1 MVKNQYNN
9 STIFIN
15 INYFCTNI
23 FKVKISKEAKIG
35 VIVLVTLVGFF
46 ILFNFLKGKNVFT
59 SGRIFKVKY
68 ENVNGLA
75 PSKPV
80 TINGLRVG
88 RVEEINIID
97 GQTPIQFEVLISV
110 DKDVI
115 FSKQT
120 VAEIYEPG
128 FLSGAEIRLL
138 LNYGKDIAESGDYLP
153 GRLSGGLVENLQKE
167 LGPTQTKID
176 SVLITLNK
184 TLAGVD
190 SMLDQE
196 NKQNLKSLLI
206 NLNQTVSSFDATAK
220 SIEKTSNSANGL
232 IASNE
237 KTIKQTLESTKTT
250 IEKFGKTAD
259 KINAL
264 ELDKTIK
271 NFEETSKSLNL
282 LLADINQGK
291 GTVGKILKDDNIAN
305 ELEATI
311 KSVNAL
317 VEDLKKNP
325 SRYVNISVFG
335 KKQAIQP

>member
-1 MVKNQYNN
+1 M
-9 STIFIN
+9 
-15 INYFCTNI
+15 
-23 FKVKISKEAKIG
+23 KISKEAKIG
-35 VIVLVTLVGFF
+35 VITLVTLIGFF

-80 TINGLRVG
+80 SINGLRVG

-97 GQTPIQFEVLISV
+97 DQTPIYFEVLISV
-110 DKDVI
+110 EKDVI

-128 FLSGAEIRLL
+128 IMTGAEVRLI
-138 LNYGKDIAESGDYLP
+138 LNYGQDIAESGDFLP
-153 GRLSGGLVENLQKE
+153 GRVSGGLFDNLQKE
-167 LGPTQTKID
+167 LGPTQVKVD
-176 SVLITLNK
+176 SVLVALNK
-184 TLAGVD
+184 TLLGVNT
-190 SMLDQE
+190 MLDEE
-196 NKQNLKSLLI
+196 NKQNLKGLLI
-206 NLNQTVSSFDATAK
+206 NLNKTVSSFDATAK
-220 SIEKTSNSANGL
+220 SIEKTSNSANNL

-237 KTIKQTLESTKTT
+237 KTLKQTLESTKST
-250 IEKFGKTAD
+250 IDKFGKTAD

-271 NFEETSKSLNL
+271 NFEAASKNLNA

-291 GTVGKILKDDNIAN
+291 GSLGKLAKDDNIAN
-305 ELEATI
+305 ELESTI

-317 VEDLKKNP
+317 VQDLKQNP
-325 SRYVNISVFG
+325 NRYVNISVFG
-335 KKQAIQP
+335 KK

>member
-1 MVKNQYNN
+1 M
-9 STIFIN
+9 
-15 INYFCTNI
+15 
-23 FKVKISKEAKIG
+23 KISKEAKIG
-35 VIVLVTLVGFF
+35 VITLITLVGFF

-88 RVEEINIID
+88 RVEEINIVD
-97 GQTPIQFEVLISV
+97 DQTPIYFEVLISV
-110 DKDVI
+110 EKDVI

-120 VAEIYEPG
+120 IAEIYEPG
-128 FLSGAEIRLL
+128 IMSGAEVRLI
-138 LNYGKDIAESGDYLP
+138 LNYGNDIAESGDFLP
-153 GRLSGGLVENLQKE
+153 GRVAGGIFANLQKE

-176 SVLITLNK
+176 SVLVTLNQ
-184 TLAGVD
+184 TLAGVN
-190 SMLDQE
+190 SMLDEE
-196 NKQNLKSLLI
+196 NKQNLKLLLV
-206 NLNQTVSSFDATAK
+206 NLNNTVSSFDATAK
-220 SIEKTSNSANGL
+220 SLEKTSNSANNL

-237 KTIKQTLESTKTT
+237 KTIKQTLESTRTT
-250 IEKFGKTAD
+250 IDKFGKTAD

-271 NFEETSKSLNL
+271 NFEETSKSLSL
-282 LLADINQGK
+282 LLNDINQGK
-291 GTVGKILKDDNIAN
+291 GSVGKILKDDGIAN

-317 VEDLKKNP
+317 VQDLKKNP

-335 KKQAIQP
+335 KKQVIQE